1 MKANSTA
8 EKIRQDLKELADE
21 SKARVLQRYFK
32 TGPGEYGEGDVFLG
46 VTVPQSRKIAKLHFH
61 SAGLS
66 DVEEL
71 LRSKVHEERLVA
83 LLVLVHRYEA
93 GEKGIARFYLDH
105 LRHVNNWDLVDL
117 SAPNILG
124 AHLAGKSRS
133 LLYRL
138 AKSAN
143 IWEKRVAIVATYY
156 FIRRDEFDD
165 TLRIAELLINDRV
178 QHDLI
183 HKATGWMLREVG
195 KRNISVLLSFLD
207 AHFSEMP
214 RTMLRYAIEKLP
226 ARNRNF
232 YLARES
238 R

>member
-32 TGPGEYGEGDVFLG
+32 TGPGQYGEGDVFVG
-46 VTVPQSRKIAKLHFH
+46 VTVPQSRKIAKLHFQ
-61 SAGLS
+61 STGLS

-71 LRSKVHEERLVA
+71 MRSKVHEERLVA
-83 LLVLVHRYEA
+83 LLMLVHKYEA

-105 LRHVNNWDLVDL
+105 LMHVNNWDLVDL

-124 AHLAGKSRS
+124 AHLAGKPRS

-138 AKSAN
+138 AKSRN

-165 TLRIAELLINDRV
+165 TLRIAELLISDRV

-183 HKATGWMLREVG
+183 HKATGWMLRELG
-195 KRNISVLLSFLD
+195 KRNSSVLMSFLD

-226 ARNRNF
+226 VRNRNF